1 MAVHFYRELNNLS
14 TADFLVENRK
24 KRGKFYQAER
34 IISRRTRKRKVEYLV
49 KWSGYSS
56 LDNSWEPEE
65 NLNALALRTYWN
77 PQPTA
82 ELVSAGTDML
92 HTAILDNLKS
102 KSVFPTVV
110 NFRHD
115 VFRYL
120 FKDRGVESED
130 GRHLLLNRD
139 DFSRCKLPP
148 EWDQL
153 LDRLGN
159 GTKVEFPVK
168 AKLFLSQSPKTHKVI
183 GGKIVLMQ

>member
-1 MAVHFYRELNNLS
+1 
-14 TADFLVENRK
+14 
-24 KRGKFYQAER
+24 
-34 IISRRTRKRKVEYLV
+34 
-49 KWSGYSS
+49 
-56 LDNSWEPEE
+56 
-65 NLNALALRTYWN
+65 
-77 PQPTA
+77 
-82 ELVSAGTDML
+82 LVSAGTDML
-92 HTAILDNLKS
+92 HIAILDNLKS
-102 KSVFPTVV
+102 KSVLPTVV

-139 DFSRCKLPP
+139 DFSRCKLPQD
-148 EWDQL
+148 WDQL

-183 GGKIVLMQ
+183 GGKIVLMQRYQIEKLSINCKKQPFSVNV